1 MTTFAD
7 KVIAFNKSLRFTGKL
22 PPGISVMNPFKE
34 NKDSLMVS
42 SEFYKKYYNVSNS
55 RHIILG
61 INPGRFGAGL
71 TGVPFT
77 DPKRLVE
84 KCAIAYPGASA
95 HEPSSVFIY
104 NMIEAYGGPENF
116 YGKFYINSIC
126 PLGFTKKN
134 SLGKDVNYNFYDNKV
149 LMDTAYNFIIR
160 SIKQHI
166 ALGIHTDICFC
177 LGSGKKQQTKN
188 WLIPKQRRLQKI
200 IPIEKHSFFKK
211 IVALEHPRF
220 IMQYKSKQMQEYIS
234 KYLHAFSL
242 ATDSTYNAA
251 L

>member
-42 SEFYKKYYNVSNS
+42 SAFYKKYYNDSNS

-84 KCAIAYPGASA
+84 KCAIAYPGATA

-104 NMIEAYGGPENF
+104 NMIDAYGGAESF

-126 PLGFTKKN
+126 PLGFTIKN
-134 SLGKDVNYNFYDNKV
+134 SLGKDVNYNFYDNKA

-177 LGSGKKQQTKN
+177 LGSGKNEKILN
-188 WLIPKQRRLQKI
+188 RLN
-200 IPIEKHSFFKK
+200 EKHSFFKK